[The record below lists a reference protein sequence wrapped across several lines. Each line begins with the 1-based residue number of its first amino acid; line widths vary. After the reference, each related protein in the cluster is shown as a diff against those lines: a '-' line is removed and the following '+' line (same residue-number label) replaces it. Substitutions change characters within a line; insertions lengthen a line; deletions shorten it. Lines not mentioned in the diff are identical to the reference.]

1 MRPVPSPGP
10 RVLPRAIPTR
20 CAKFLKSTP
29 PVTALKGTQTCGKE
43 PDSTPGT
50 ASLTAEE
57 EYARVQLGLTAEEYA
72 KHKKE
77 SV

>member
-1 MRPVPSPGP
+1 M
-10 RVLPRAIPTR
+10 
-20 CAKFLKSTP
+20 KSTP
-29 PVTALKGTQTCGKE
+29 PVTALKGTQTGGKQ
-43 PDSTPGT
+43 PDATPGT

-72 KHKKE
+72 KHKE